1 MITVTKSAEDHI
13 SKYLQSR
20 KKGEAIRIGLKASGC
35 SGMSYVLEFV
45 DDLSKL
51 NIDDSVHTSGT
62 VSVVIDGK
70 SLPFLEGMEL
80 DYVREGLQ
88 EGFKFN
94 NPNVGEQCGCGKSF
108 NV

>member
-1 MITVTKSAEDHI
+1 MITVTKSAETHI
-13 SKYLQSR
+13 GKYLQSR

-51 NIDDSVHTSGT
+51 NSDDTVHTSGS
-62 VSVVIDGK
+62 VSVVIDSK